1 MEYREGAARGSERAA
16 ELRWWRMNW
25 AQKTLH
31 VTGLWH
37 DKRLEQYEHNAER
50 TWRSHH
56 RLAVR
61 RGTFTGQLNVNERLA
76 NAALEQ
82 IKPEAECLLSE
93 RQHEAETARAALAA
107 TREATRTSTRQV
119 ERERTRERDRGF
131 EL

>member
-1 MEYREGAARGSERAA
+1 
-16 ELRWWRMNW
+16 MNW